1 MKASPHFSG
10 YFNNTNSLNG
20 NIQYRITKRLNVSAS
35 YIQDA
40 KNFQRDTLL
49 LASPY
54 RKFFQYGINFRYMK
68 SGNIMFYNGFQ
79 SYEDRLKDK
88 QFNYNEKFFKVSI
101 NQQIG
106 IFNLNME
113 GQFGRTDNYLTGFT
127 GSSNFYRQILILR
140 NLKQR
145 LIYLEAMVPPL
156 VTRKPETD
164 LLWCKN
170 FQQTF
175 SI

>member
-1 MKASPHFSG
+1 MFPQAIYK
-10 YFNNTNSLNG
+10 
-20 NIQYRITKRLNVSAS
+20 
-35 YIQDA
+35 DA

-113 GQFGRTDNYLTGFT
+113 GSLVERTIILPASRAVQISTW
-127 GSSNFYRQILILR
+127 QILILR

-156 VTRKPETD
+156 VTWKKTRNRFIMVQEFPTD
-164 LLWCKN
+164 FLNL
-170 FQQTF
+170 
-175 SI
+175 IR

>member
-1 MKASPHFSG
+1 
-10 YFNNTNSLNG
+10 
-20 NIQYRITKRLNVSAS
+20 
-35 YIQDA
+35 
-40 KNFQRDTLL
+40 
-49 LASPY
+49 
-54 RKFFQYGINFRYMK
+54 
-68 SGNIMFYNGFQ
+68 MFYNGFQ

-127 GSSNFYRQILILR
+127 GSSNFYLANINFEKFKTTF
-140 NLKQR
+140 NLFGSYGTTSR
-145 LIYLEAMVPPL
+145 YLE
-156 VTRKPETD
+156 KPETD